1 MWTLVARRLLIGV
14 FTVLSVSVIIF
25 LATKVLPGD
34 AADIRLGQSAT
45 AENLQAMRERLGLDQ
60 PYLIQYWRWLSGI
73 LSGDLGYS
81 LAGDRPISELVASR
95 YHNTLVV
102 SVFTTAIVVP
112 LSLALGI
119 VAAMFPGSL
128 YDRLLTIGAVAT
140 VAAPDFFVAMLLV
153 IFFVMWLGVGSAVV
167 IGNTDGMT
175 PTHLLSHFALPVAA
189 LCISLSSQLI
199 RMTRAAV
206 LNVMSSP
213 YIEMAILKG
222 VPRSRIVMRHALPN
236 AIGPIVNIIALSL
249 AYLISSVVVI
259 EVFFGYQGLAVLMV
273 QGVQTRDFVLVQS
286 LGMLFCAVYVGL
298 MLIADVCSILANPRL
313 RHPK

>member
-1 MWTLVARRLLIGV
+1 MWTLVARRLLIGA

-45 AENLQAMRERLGLDQ
+45 TENLQAMRERLGLDQ
-60 PYLIQYWRWLSGI
+60 PYFVQYWRWLSGI

-81 LAGDRPISELVASR
+81 LAGDRPISELIATR
-95 YHNTLVV
+95 YYNTLVV
-102 SVFTTAIVVP
+102 SAFTAAIVVP
-112 LSLALGI
+112 LSLSLGI
-119 VAAMFPGSL
+119 VAAMYPGSF
-128 YDRLLTIGAVAT
+128 YDRFLTIGAVAT

-153 IFFVMWLGVGSAVV
+153 IFFVMWMGVGSAVV
-167 IGNTDGMT
+167 IGNTNGMT
-175 PTHLLSHFALPVAA
+175 PLELLSHFALPVAA
-189 LCISLSSQLI
+189 LCISLASQLI

-222 VPRSRIVMRHALPN
+222 VPRYRIVMRHALPN

-286 LGMLFCAVYVGL
+286 LGMLFCAFYVGL